1 MRSNVTRSARW
12 LISGTLLALVAG
24 CSIII
29 TPAIPGADRT
39 DTKTIDIGGA
49 TSASVEVD
57 LGTGELTLG
66 GGSTGLA
73 TTTFTYNVERLK
85 PTVDYT
91 VKDSRGTLVIA
102 QPKAPIAI
110 GSGMH
115 NQWDVKLSNTI
126 PIDLKIN
133 TGAGKSD
140 LNLRGLNL
148 VSANVAGG
156 AGELRADLSG
166 SWKKSVQ
173 VTIAG
178 GVGKISV
185 LVPTSVGARVT
196 VTTGLGSVT
205 VNGLQKDGDSWV
217 NAAYGTSP
225 VTLDVTI
232 KAGVGEVTLD
242 AK

>member
-1 MRSNVTRSARW
+1 VAPNV
-12 LISGTLLALVAG
+12 
-24 CSIII
+24 
-29 TPAIPGADRT
+29 
-39 DTKTIDIGGA
+39 
-49 TSASVEVD
+49 
-57 LGTGELTLG
+57 
-66 GGSTGLA
+66 
-73 TTTFTYNVERLK
+73 
-85 PTVDYT
+85 
-91 VKDSRGTLVIA
+91 
-102 QPKAPIAI
+102 
-110 GSGMH
+110 
-115 NQWDVKLSNTI
+115 
-126 PIDLKIN
+126 N
-133 TGAGKSD
+133 TGGPHKRKYS
-140 LNLRGLNL
+140 
-148 VSANVAGG
+148 
-156 AGELRADLSG
+156 LRADLSG